1 MEFKNYIDLYNHC
14 LFHFLLPPPPFFPE
28 SNLRL
33 SRLRADVNLK
43 PQLVP
48 KNTPSPSKAL
58 TENTTAES
66 VREHS
71 EASPYSD
78 ANLYNADVRTPEKN
92 QDNLSKMVDE
102 NSAQRINDSP
112 PFKQLSIQQ
121 YQRKY
126 AQSTR

>member
-1 MEFKNYIDLYNHC
+1 MLICIIIAFFIFFYPH
-14 LFHFLLPPPPFFPE
+14 PRFFPE

-33 SRLRADVNLK
+33 YRLRADVNLK
-43 PQLVP
+43 PELVP
-48 KNTPSPSKAL
+48 KNTSSPSKAL

-71 EASPYSD
+71 EASPYSA
-78 ANLYNADVRTPEKN
+78 ANLVNADVRTPEKN
-92 QDNLSKMVDE
+92 KDKLSKMVDE
-102 NSAQRINDSP
+102 NSAQRINDSL

-121 YQRKY
+121 YQRKN